1 MQMGLLLISVLMAS
15 MAGRPVQTFD
25 KSGYYAVLAAGKIT
39 GIDSEL
45 TVLSAAAPK
54 EKEAYEGALLMRKAG
69 LLGRAREK
77 LRVFRSGAVK
87 LESALAADSGNG
99 EYHFLRLIIQ
109 EHAPGILHY
118 NKDMEKDSQQIY
130 RSYRNLSPAVRKAI
144 IDYSKRSKHLR
155 AKELN
160 G

>member
-1 MQMGLLLISVLMAS
+1 MQIGLLLISVLVVS
-15 MAGRPVQTFD
+15 MAGRPVQSFD
-25 KSGYYAVLAAGKIT
+25 KSGYYAVLAAGGIT

-45 TVLSAAAPK
+45 TVLNSVLPK

-69 LLGRAREK
+69 SLGRAKEK

-87 LESALAADSGNG
+87 LESALAADSSNG

-109 EHAPGILHY
+109 EHAPAVLHY
-118 NKDMEKDSQQIY
+118 NKDMDKDSQQIY
-130 RSYRNLSPAVRKAI
+130 RTYRDLSPAVKKAI
-144 IDYSKRSKHLR
+144 IDYSKHSKHLR